1 MKSNERKLLEY
12 LQENKRITRTECWE
26 KLKFFHLPARIFD
39 LKSKGHCID
48 TKIQQDGKRKETVYI
63 YCQTGLA

>member
-1 MKSNERKLLEY
+1 MKSDEQRFLQT
-12 LQENKRITRTECWE
+12 LQENMRITRTECWE
-26 KLKFFHLPARIFD
+26 ELKFFHPPARIYD

-48 TKIQQDGKRKETVYI
+48 TEIHQDEKRKETVYI